1 MLNLLWALGRP
12 ILFQM
17 DAEEAHELTLRW
29 LPTLTP
35 LLKLLSSPP
44 RQPCMVGPL
53 RWGNPVGLAAGLD
66 KNGVGI
72 EGWEALGFGAIEVGT
87 VTAIPQTGNPKPRL
101 FRLKEE
107 RGIVN
112 RMGFNNLGAEQL
124 AQRLSAL
131 RERGAWP
138 SVPVGANIGK
148 SKVVPNEDAALDYKK
163 SLAWLR
169 GKADYFTINVSS
181 PNTPGLRAL
190 QDREPLTRLLEV
202 IVPDAHG
209 TPVFLKIAPDLEME
223 ALADAAEVA
232 IATGCAGIIATN
244 TTLSRP
250 GTCGRLQEA
259 GGLSGDPLWPLA
271 REKIGGLLQIVGGRL
286 PVVGVGGIHSRA
298 QVQEL
303 LHLGCSAVQ
312 VYSGMIYEGP
322 GLPARLGAA
331 GYK

>member
-17 DAEEAHELTLRW
+17 DAEDAHELTLRW

-44 RQPCMVGPL
+44 RHPCKVGPL
-53 RWGNPVGLAAGLD
+53 QWGNPVGLAAGLD

-87 VTAIPQTGNPKPRL
+87 VTAIPQPGNPKPRL

-107 RGIVN
+107 RGILN

-124 AQRLSAL
+124 AQRLGAL

-148 SKVVPNEDAALDYKK
+148 SKVVPNEEAAQDYKK
-163 SLAWLR
+163 SLAWLK

-190 QDREPLTRLLEV
+190 QDREPLARLLEA

-209 TPVFLKIAPDLEME
+209 TPVFLKIAPDLELE
-223 ALADAAEVA
+223 ALADAVEVA
-232 IATGCAGIIATN
+232 IEAGCAGIIATN

-250 GTCGRLQEA
+250 GTCGRLEEA

-271 REKIGGLLQIVGGRL
+271 REKIGGLLQVAQGRL
-286 PVVGVGGIHSRA
+286 PVVGVGGVHSRA

-303 LHLGCSAVQ
+303 LQLGCAAVQ
-312 VYSGMIYEGP
+312 IYSGMIYEGP